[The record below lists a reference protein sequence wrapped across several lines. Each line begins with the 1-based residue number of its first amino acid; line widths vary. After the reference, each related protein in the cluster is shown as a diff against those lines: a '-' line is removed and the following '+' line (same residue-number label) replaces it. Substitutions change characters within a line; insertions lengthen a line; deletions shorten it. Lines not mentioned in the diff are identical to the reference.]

1 MLSVSNERERR
12 AAVKPKILVVDDA
25 IFMRRMISD
34 ILVENGMEVVGEA
47 DTGSGAVERYKELK
61 PDLVTMDI
69 IMPEMNGID
78 AVRQIVSYDSNAKI
92 VICSALGQQ
101 TLVQEAIAAGAKDFL
116 IKPFNPSRVVEV
128 ITKILSHTPVA

>member
-1 MLSVSNERERR
+1 MNERERR

-34 ILVENGMEVVGEA
+34 ILVENGMEVIGEA

-69 IMPEMNGID
+69 IMPETNGID

>member
-1 MLSVSNERERR
+1 MTSERR
-12 AAVKPKILVVDDA
+12 AAVKPKVLVVDDA
-25 IFMRRMISD
+25 IFMRKMIAE

-47 DTGSGAVERYKELK
+47 DNGSSAVELYKELK

-78 AVRQIVSYDSNAKI
+78 AMRQIMDADSQAKI
-92 VICSALGQQ
+92 VMCSALGQQ
-101 TLVQEAIAAGAKDFL
+101 ALVQEALAAGAKDFL

-128 ITKILSHTPVA
+128 ERTGDVESEE